1 MNEEMNEKI
10 KKQNEK
16 EQYKYKKTTPT
27 FKRTTEFNQNG
38 EVIKEETKTIQGE
51 RREKG
56 TFFQSDPEE
65 FIRFINTFFK
75 RKEERLIFEYIISNI
90 NYANEFSFD
99 KKWLSSNFK
108 DIHNFNRYRRKL
120 EKDKWIFKTTKRNVY
135 TLNVQLFNRM
145 TAKKAFELYK
155 IQFEETFNKDIN
167 TFMYMSKMAQ
177 NLNKSEIKQ
186 LIKQLQNHLNND

>member
-1 MNEEMNEKI
+1 MNEEEI

-27 FKRTTEFNQNG
+27 FKRTTEFNQDG

-65 FIRFINTFFK
+65 FIRFINAFFK

-155 IQFEETFNKDIN
+155 IQFEENFDKDIN

>member
-1 MNEEMNEKI
+1 MNEEEI

-27 FKRTTEFNQNG
+27 FKRTTEFNQDG

-65 FIRFINTFFK
+65 FIRFINAFFK

-155 IQFEETFNKDIN
+155 TQFEENFDKDIN

-177 NLNKSEIKQ
+177 NLNKNEIKQ

>member
-1 MNEEMNEKI
+1 MNEEEI

-27 FKRTTEFNQNG
+27 FKRTTEFNQDG

-65 FIRFINTFFK
+65 FIRFINAFFK

-99 KKWLSSNFK
+99 KKLLSSNFK

-155 IQFEETFNKDIN
+155 IQFEENFDKDIN

>member
-1 MNEEMNEKI
+1 MNKEEI

-16 EQYKYKKTTPT
+16 EQYKYKKTTPA
-27 FKRTTEFNQNG
+27 FKRTTEFNQDG

-65 FIRFINTFFK
+65 FIRFINEFGY
-75 RKEERLIFEYIISNI
+75 RKEIKLIFEYIISNI
-90 NYANEFSFD
+90 NYSNEFSFD
-99 KKWLSSNFK
+99 KKWLNTNFPNINK
-108 DIHNFNRYRRKL
+108 FYTYRKKL
-120 EKDKWIFKTTKRNVY
+120 EDTKWIFKTTRRNVY

-155 IQFEETFNKDIN
+155 TQFEESFDKDIN

-177 NLNKSEIKQ
+177 NLNKTEIKQ
-186 LIKQLQNHLNND
+186 LIKQLENHLKEQ

>member
-1 MNEEMNEKI
+1 MDEET
-10 KKQNEK
+10 KKRNEK

-27 FKRTTEFNQNG
+27 FKRTTEFTQEG
-38 EVIKEETKTIQGE
+38 EIVREETKTIQGE

-65 FIRFINTFFK
+65 FIRFINEFGY
-75 RKEERLIFEYIISNI
+75 RKEIKLIFEYIISNI
-90 NYANEFSFD
+90 NYSNEFSFD
-99 KKWLSSNFK
+99 KKWLNTNFPNINK
-108 DIHNFNRYRRKL
+108 FYTYRKKL
-120 EKDKWIFKTTKRNVY
+120 EDTKWIFKTTKRNVY

-155 IQFEETFNKDIN
+155 TQFKEDYDKDIN

-177 NLNKSEIKQ
+177 NLNKTEIKQ
-186 LIKQLQNHLNND
+186 LIKQLQNHLKDS

>member
-1 MNEEMNEKI
+1 MNEEF
-10 KKQNEK
+10 KKANEK
-16 EQYKYKKTTPT
+16 EHYKNKKTTPT
-27 FKRTTEFNQNG
+27 FKRTTEFTQEG
-38 EVIKEETKTIQGE
+38 VVVREETKTIQGE

-75 RKEERLIFEYIISNI
+75 RKEERLIFEYIVSNI
-90 NYANEFSFD
+90 NYSNEFSFD
-99 KKWLSSNFK
+99 KKWIDSNFK
-108 DIHNFNRYRRKL
+108 DIRNFNRYRLKL
-120 EKDKWIFKTTKRNVY
+120 EKDNWIFKTTKKNVY

-155 IQFEETFNKDIN
+155 IQFKEDFNKNIN

-177 NLNKSEIKQ
+177 NLTKTEIKQ
-186 LIKQLQNHLNND
+186 LIKQLENHLKDN

>member
-1 MNEEMNEKI
+1 MNEEEI

-27 FKRTTEFNQNG
+27 FKRTTEFNQDG

-65 FIRFINTFFK
+65 FIRFINEFGY
-75 RKEERLIFEYIISNI
+75 RKEIKLIFEYIISNI
-90 NYANEFSFD
+90 NYSNEFSFD
-99 KKWLSSNFK
+99 KKWLNTNFPNINK
-108 DIHNFNRYRRKL
+108 FYTYRKKL
-120 EKDKWIFKTTKRNVY
+120 EDTKWIFKTTRRNVY

-155 IQFEETFNKDIN
+155 TQFEENFDKDIN

-177 NLNKSEIKQ
+177 NLNKNEIKQ
-186 LIKQLQNHLNND
+186 LIKQLENHLKE

>member
-1 MNEEMNEKI
+1 MNEEEI

-27 FKRTTEFNQNG
+27 FKRTTEFNQDG

-65 FIRFINTFFK
+65 FIRFINEFGY
-75 RKEERLIFEYIISNI
+75 RKEIKLIFEYIISNI
-90 NYANEFSFD
+90 NYSNEFSFD
-99 KKWLSSNFK
+99 KKWLNTNFPNINK
-108 DIHNFNRYRRKL
+108 FYTYRKKL
-120 EKDKWIFKTTKRNVY
+120 EDTKWIFKTTRRNVY

-155 IQFEETFNKDIN
+155 TQFEENFDKDIN

-177 NLNKSEIKQ
+177 NLNKTEIKQ
-186 LIKQLQNHLNND
+186 LIKQLENHLKE